1 MLLLG
6 SPSIPFLITFLLALV
21 VAVTVHEFA
30 HNYVAHL
37 MGDPTPASLGKLT
50 LNPMAHVFWQ
60 GWIMF
65 ILIGFAPLGFAQI
78 NPRLMRNPRWGYF
91 AAVSAGPLSNL
102 FLALVFA
109 IPARLLYSPFEIASA
124 FGGSVAT
131 PDGYLA
137 MFFSL
142 SIFYNLVLFMF
153 NLLPLFPIDGW
164 KMVWALLPS
173 DLAYTWESWQT
184 YSQYALFGLIFISF
198 FAPQLN
204 FLGILIFQPAN
215 AMFRAFIGL

>member
-21 VAVTVHEFA
+21 VAVTFHEFA
-30 HNYVAHL
+30 HNYIAHL
-37 MGDPTPASLGKLT
+37 MGDPTPANNGKLT

-78 NPRLMRNPRWGYF
+78 NPRLMNNPRWGYF

-102 FLALVFA
+102 LLAIVFA
-109 IPARLLYSPFEIASA
+109 IPAQLLFTPFELDAA
-124 FGGSVAT
+124 RVGAT
-131 PDGYLA
+131 TDPIA
-137 MFFSL
+137 MFFAL
-142 SIFYNLVLFMF
+142 SIFYNLILFMF
-153 NLLPLFPIDGW
+153 NLLPMFPIDGW
-164 KMVWALLPS
+164 KMVWAVLPP
-173 DLAYTWESWQT
+173 DLAYTWESWQQ

-198 FAPQLN
+198 AAPQLN
-204 FLGILIFQPAN
+204 LLGMLIFQPA
-215 AMFRAFIGL
+215 FVIYRVLIGA